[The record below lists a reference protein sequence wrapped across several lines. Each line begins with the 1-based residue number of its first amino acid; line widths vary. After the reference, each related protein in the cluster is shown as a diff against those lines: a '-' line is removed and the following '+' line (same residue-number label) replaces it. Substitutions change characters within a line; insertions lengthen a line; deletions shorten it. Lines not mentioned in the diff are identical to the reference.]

1 MGPQE
6 EEDRDATDP
15 GGFRCSREPGY
26 KMAWRELLGVSGP
39 ESRAMA
45 RARQGS
51 APGVMLVLQE

>member
-45 RARQGS
+45 RAGRAQHLG
-51 APGVMLVLQE
+51 